1 MGENQDLIA
10 LTRTASEVLRSGG
23 TILYPTDTVWG
34 LGCDACNASAVE
46 KVTILKN
53 RPAVKNY
60 IILVS
65 DLYML
70 SRYVEQIPSIAEEIL
85 SVADKPITIIY
96 PAGMNLAPGVTGPD
110 GSIAIRIPDH
120 PFCRALI
127 KMLKRPVLSTSAN
140 NSGTKTPEKFS
151 QIDKALMNRVD
162 WTAPSFLENNSTGQ
176 PSSIIRVGL
185 KNEIEIIR
193 P

>member
-70 SRYVEQIPSIAEEIL
+70 SRYVEQIPSIAEEI
-85 SVADKPITIIY
+85 
-96 PAGMNLAPGVTGPD
+96 G
-110 GSIAIRIPDH
+110 
-120 PFCRALI
+120 RAH
-127 KMLKRPVLSTSAN
+127 V
-140 NSGTKTPEKFS
+140 
-151 QIDKALMNRVD
+151 
-162 WTAPSFLENNSTGQ
+162 
-176 PSSIIRVGL
+176 
-185 KNEIEIIR
+185 
-193 P
+193 